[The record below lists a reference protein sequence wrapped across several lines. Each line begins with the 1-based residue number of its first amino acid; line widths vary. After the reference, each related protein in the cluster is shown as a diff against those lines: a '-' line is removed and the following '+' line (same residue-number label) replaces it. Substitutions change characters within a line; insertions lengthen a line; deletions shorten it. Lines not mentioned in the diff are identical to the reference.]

1 MENEIKYHRKK
12 PIKEFDINQT
22 MYSLIT
28 NESKDYMNYPAVGF
42 MENEISY
49 KELIS
54 EADLFASAL
63 KSIGV
68 KENSNVAILSI
79 SMPIVQETLLA
90 ISKLGASISFIDLRC
105 KAKDIINYIN
115 NSDCKTVIVFEDIL
129 PLVST
134 IINETNVQKVIVC
147 SAKDY
152 LSLAGKMFVTFKDR
166 KDNKKIVIP
175 DDPRFIRF
183 SDFISKYGRSEE
195 VIPINFEKD
204 RPSLI
209 VQSSGSSGKPKQIVH
224 TEYNFNSAV
233 QKMAYV
239 DLPFYRGNTMH
250 VSVPPFI
257 IYGLGN
263 SVYASMAFTMKAEM
277 NPFINEGIVYDD
289 LGKFDISLA
298 TPGHYRYIYK
308 KIIELNKDIDMLS
321 KDSSISSKKELKKK
335 MKELKRVL
343 DGINR
348 AKVFVSGGDKILEEE
363 IIDMQQA
370 FDTTIVNGYGNNE
383 CLGAV
388 IVNSMYANKP
398 GSIGLPMK
406 DVDIKVV
413 DPDTL
418 EELPVGSTGEI
429 YISSDN
435 LFVQYLNNQEA
446 TDKIKEKDSNNKE
459 WVKSGD
465 LGYIDKDGYVFI
477 RGRNRRVINKAAF
490 KISPDSIEEVINKLP
505 FVESTIVVGV
515 PDEKNGST
523 LMSFVVLK
531 EGINF
536 EDVKDTIKN
545 ICEEELPDYEIPTYF
560 EKLDK
565 IPYTPNQK
573 LDFRL
578 LEDMGKELVN
588 NKYSLKLVNK
598 IN

>member
-1 MENEIKYHRKK
+1 MENGIKYHRKK

-42 MENEISY
+42 MGNEISY

-129 PLVST
+129 PLVSA
-134 IINETNVQKVIVC
+134 IIDETNVQKVIVC

-195 VIPINFEKD
+195 VIPISFEKD

-406 DVDIKVV
+406 GVDIKVV

-418 EELPVGSTGEI
+418 EELPIGSTGEI

>member
-1 MENEIKYHRKK
+1 MENGIKYHRKK

-42 MENEISY
+42 MGNEISY

-129 PLVST
+129 PLVSA
-134 IINETNVQKVIVC
+134 IIDETNVQKVIVC

-195 VIPINFEKD
+195 VIPISFEKD

-233 QKMAYV
+233 QKMAYA

-289 LGKFDISLA
+289 LGKFEISLA

-348 AKVFVSGGDKILEEE
+348 AKAFVSGGDKILEEE

-406 DVDIKVV
+406 GVDIKVV

-531 EGINF
+531 EGIDF

>member
-42 MENEISY
+42 MGNEISY

-129 PLVST
+129 PLVSA
-134 IINETNVQKVIVC
+134 IIDETNVQKVIVC

-195 VIPINFEKD
+195 VIPISFEKD

-298 TPGHYRYIYK
+298 TPGHYRYIHK
-308 KIIELNKDIDMLS
+308 KMIELNKDIDMLS
-321 KDSSISSKKELKKK
+321 KDSSIASKNELKKK

-343 DGINR
+343 DGISR
-348 AKVFVSGGDKILEEE
+348 AKAFVSGGDKILEEE

-406 DVDIKVV
+406 GVDIKVV

-490 KISPDSIEEVINKLP
+490 KISPDSIEEVVNKLP

-531 EGINF
+531 EGISF

-545 ICEEELPDYEIPTYF
+545 ICEEELPDYEVPTYF

>member
-42 MENEISY
+42 MGNEISY
-49 KELIS
+49 KELIN

-129 PLVST
+129 PLVSS
-134 IINETNVQKVIVC
+134 IIDETNVQKVIVC

-152 LSLAGKMFVTFKDR
+152 LSLAGKMFVTFKDI

-183 SDFISKYGRSEE
+183 SNFISKYGKGEK
-195 VIPINFEKD
+195 VIPASFEKD

-233 QKMAYV
+233 QKMAYA
-239 DLPFYRGNTMH
+239 DLPFYKGNIMH

-298 TPGHYRYIYK
+298 TPGHYRYIHK
-308 KIIELNKDIDMLS
+308 KMIELNKDIDMLS
-321 KDSSISSKKELKKK
+321 KDSSIASKNELKKK

-343 DGINR
+343 DGISR
-348 AKVFVSGGDKILEEE
+348 AKAFVSGGDKILEEE

-370 FDTTIVNGYGNNE
+370 FDTVIVNGYGNNE

-406 DVDIKVV
+406 GVDIKVV

-446 TDKIKEKDSNNKE
+446 TDKIKEKDLNNKE

-465 LGYIDKDGYVFI
+465 LGYIDRDGYVFI

-536 EDVKDTIKN
+536 EDVKDAIKN
-545 ICEEELPDYEIPTYF
+545 ICEEELPDYEVPTFF
-560 EKLDK
+560 EEIDK

-578 LEDMGKELVN
+578 LEDMGTELVN